1 MRRALAFFG
10 VVVAAAV
17 TMTVTVTVAGC
28 GSGANTITV
37 GSANFAESQLLAAL
51 YAEALKVKG
60 IEVDETPPL
69 GSREAYIPALQDGSI
84 DLIPEYTG
92 TLLQYFDKTA
102 PQTAPEAVYAALGKV
117 LPKSLTVLTMSE
129 AQDKDAVVVT
139 KAVAQRY
146 RATSIADLA
155 PHCGDLN
162 FGGPPEFLNR
172 PDGIPGIAQLYHCTF
187 APGYKSLDAGG
198 PLTLKA
204 LTSNQIQAADVF
216 TTDPNIAAD
225 NLVALTDP
233 KDNFAAQNVVPLING
248 AKLTPKIKEILNAVS
263 AKLSTQVLINLNAQF
278 NAPDKPDQS
287 TVAKEW
293 LRRNRLG

>member
-1 MRRALAFFG
+1 VLVA
-10 VVVAAAV
+10 VVLVG
-17 TMTVTVTVAGC
+17 TLSLTGC
-28 GSGANTITV
+28 GGGNTVTV

-51 YAEALKVKG
+51 YAEALKAKG
-60 IEVDETPPL
+60 VAVDETPPL
-69 GSREAYIPALQDGSI
+69 GSREAYIPALRDGSI

-102 PQTAPEAVYAALGKV
+102 TATAPDQVYAAVGKV
-117 LPKSLTVLTMSE
+117 LPKPLTVLKMSE
-129 AQDKDAVVVT
+129 AQDKDAVVVSRAT
-139 KAVAQRY
+139 AGRY
-146 RATSIADLA
+146 RASSIADLA
-155 PHCGDLN
+155 PHCGELV
-162 FGGPPEFLNR
+162 FGGPPEFAKR
-172 PDGIPGIAQLYHCTF
+172 PDGLPGIQRLYNCTF

-204 LTSNQIQAADVF
+204 LTANEIQAADIF
-216 TTDPNIAAD
+216 TTDPNIQAD

-248 AKLTPKIKEILNAVS
+248 AKLTPQVTEILNAVS
-263 AKLSTQVLINLNAQF
+263 AKLSTTALIQLNAQF

-293 LRRNRLG
+293 LRRNGLG

>member
-1 MRRALAFFG
+1 MSRLVALPALL
-10 VVVAAAV
+10 VVAALALV
-17 TMTVTVTVAGC
+17 GC
-28 GSGANTITV
+28 GGGNTITV

-51 YAEALKVKG
+51 YAEALKAKG
-60 IEVDETPPL
+60 IAVDETPPL

-102 PQTAPEAVYAALGKV
+102 PQTAPDQVYAALVKV
-117 LPKSLTVLTMSE
+117 LPKPLTVLKMSE

-139 KAVAQRY
+139 KATAQRY

-155 PHCGDLN
+155 PHCGELV
-162 FGGPPEFLNR
+162 FGGPPEFVQR
-172 PDGIPGIAQLYHCTF
+172 PDGLPGIQRLYGCTF
-187 APGYKSLDAGG
+187 APGYKNLDAGG

-204 LTSNQIQAADVF
+204 LTANQIQAADIF
-216 TTDPNIAAD
+216 TTDPNIEAE

-248 AKLTPKIKEILNAVS
+248 AKLTPQVTEILNAVS
-263 AKLSTQVLINLNAQF
+263 AKLGTAALIQLNAQF

-293 LRRNRLG
+293 LRGNGLG